1 MFYQQSYVKSFLF
14 AIFLFLFQQIAI
26 AQAHL
31 TTPLEIL
38 TFMEASPTQYELEQL
53 YGDLPRK
60 NRTILPHGTYLEQID
75 GREYQLEYKDAET
88 IEETNWR
95 QMARDLIN
103 IEHPKYEKARKYYHR
118 ILKKKPQNA
127 QIHTFIGESY
137 YEEKNYHKALKWF
150 EKAIQ
155 LNPIDYLARW
165 LSAEIYLQQGQID
178 TAIHLFTL
186 AHIYN
191 RNHPR
196 LLNRLVE
203 VYEAHY
209 YKYYRNWGFE
219 PQMYIYKDGETVVIT
234 ADGIWLTYGMYK
246 AVWNYDS
253 DYQYI
258 KEQQDVT
265 DYLFQQEME
274 ATIGTYMTYTN
285 LKKDDKRNYPAM
297 NALGLCLDHQL
308 VEEFVMYEILL
319 VNQPSIAHH
328 LTEHFMKRLLLYITT
343 IRTMDYVIDED

>member
-1 MFYQQSYVKSFLF
+1 MKSFLF
-14 AIFLFLFQQIAI
+14 AIFLLLINSITA
-26 AQAHL
+26 AQVHL

-53 YGDLPRK
+53 YGEIPRK
-60 NRTILPHGTYLEQID
+60 NRTTLPHGTHVKQVD
-75 GREYQLEYKDAET
+75 GREHQIEYKD
-88 IEETNWR
+88 IESPEEKEWR
-95 QMARDLIN
+95 ELARDLVSV
-103 IEHPKYEKARKYYHR
+103 EHPKYEKARRLYQK
-118 ILKKKPQNA
+118 ILNRSPQNA
-127 QIHTFIGESY
+127 QIHTFMGESY
-137 YEEKNYHKALKWF
+137 YKEQNYIKALKWLN
-150 EKAIQ
+150 KAIE

-165 LSAEIYLQQGQID
+165 LSAEIFLEQGLID
-178 TAIHLFTL
+178 TAIYSLTL

-196 LLNRLVE
+196 LLKRLVD
-203 VYEAHY
+203 VYEEY
-209 YKYYRNWGFE
+209 SRTYYRNWGFD
-219 PQMYIYKDGETVVIT
+219 PLVYVYKDGNKVVVT

-274 ATIGTYMTYTN
+274 AVIGTYMTYTN
-285 LKKDDKRNYPAM
+285 LKKDDVRNYPAM
-297 NALGLCLDHQL
+297 NALGLCLDHQM

-319 VNQPSIAHH
+319 VDKPSLANHI
-328 LTEHFMKRLLLYITT
+328 TDVFMKRILQYIYK
-343 IRTMDYVIDED
+343 IRTIDYVIDED